1 LHRLLAQAVAVRY
14 RSDDATMAPSQ
25 VVLKL
30 AGQLADR
37 GITRDSRITKV
48 LLLPGHFGFE
58 LGVLRF
64 KLAQAADIR
73 TIGGADEVRQHVHLG
88 ED

>member
-1 LHRLLAQAVAVRY
+1 
-14 RSDDATMAPSQ
+14 MAPSQ

-30 AGQLADR
+30 AGQLPDR
-37 GITRDSRITKV
+37 GITRDSRITKL

-64 KLAQAADIR
+64 KLAQAADIS
-73 TIGGADEVRQHVHLG
+73 TIGGADEVRQHVPSEKIERTNASSVAG
-88 ED
+88 CVSAAQ